1 MNKVQ
6 DFCKKVREVYL
17 RIWNTPILFS
27 FILAFFVVGVVEAF
41 SRHSLWGGLTFLFE
55 EPLFYLMNTVAI
67 AAAVTFTY
75 FFKKRVFAQFIVTF
89 IVLAMAIIN
98 FVLLF
103 TRITPFEAVDFS
115 ILRTGIS
122 IVNVYLNTFEI
133 VLCIVAILAALFGIG
148 VMFIKSPKTGVNVK
162 DAAIASTASVLVAVS
177 VIYMFSLTGILPKS
191 FKDANK
197 AYAKYGFTYCFT
209 RSIFDRGIEQP
220 ENYSEHSVEEILSV
234 IGSDKTN
241 TPDSKPNI
249 IMVQLES
256 FMDPSYFK
264 NVEFEYDPVPNFTA
278 LKENCTSGRLSV
290 PSVGSGTAN
299 TEFEVVTGMC
309 LDYFGTGEYPYKTIL
324 QSKNCET
331 LCYNLSELGYTS
343 HAFHNHTGTFYNR
356 NMVYKNMGFNT
367 FTPLEHMHSYEV
379 NQLGWA
385 KDYVL
390 VDEIMA
396 ALDSTRKQ
404 DFVFAVSVQGH
415 GKYPEKPID
424 GEKIIPVTV
433 SGPEPAYKHQL
444 EYYAYQLWEM
454 DDFIG
459 MLVRRLSELDE
470 DCVLVLYGDHQP
482 SIEYSETDIISGDKH
497 ITEYVIWSSF
507 KMEEND
513 RDLEAFQLSSYV
525 LERLGINNGLL
536 TKLHQTYSGNADY
549 ESALQTLEYDMLYG
563 KMLSYG
569 EGHEYVSPD
578 MQLGIKD
585 IRITGISYINE
596 CYYVIGEHFTQS
608 SDIYV
613 NGRSKGTVYVSP
625 TVLILEG
632 YVPKKGDSITVRQVT
647 NDFVEL
653 SECDEYV
660 FSEFTSETKV
670 NTDATED

>member
-1 MNKVQ
+1 MNKYSEFHKRVKEA
-6 DFCKKVREVYL
+6 FI
-17 RIWNTPILFS
+17 RIWHTPILFAFS
-27 FILAFFVVGVVEAF
+27 LAFFLVGVVEAL
-41 SRHSLWGGLTFLFE
+41 SRHSLFGGLVFLFE

-67 AAAVTFTY
+67 AAAVTLTY
-75 FFKKRVFAQFIVTF
+75 FFKKRVFAQFIVSF
-89 IVLAMAIIN
+89 VVVGLGIIN

-133 VLCIVAILAALFGIG
+133 ILCIIAILFAIFGIVAIF
-148 VMFIKSPKTGVNVK
+148 VRSPKTKVNIK
-162 DAAIASTASVLVAVS
+162 DAAIASLTSVFVAVA
-177 VIYMFSLTGILPKS
+177 VIYMFTTTGVLPSS
-191 FKDANK
+191 FKDTNK
-197 AYAKYGFTYCFT
+197 AYAKYGFTYCFA
-209 RSIFDRGIEQP
+209 RSIFDRGIEEP
-220 ENYSEHSVEEILSV
+220 DNYGEHTVEEILTL
-234 IGSDKTN
+234 IGSDKTK
-241 TPDSKPNI
+241 TPESKPNI

-256 FMDPSYFK
+256 FMDPSNFVG
-264 NVEFEYDPVPNFTA
+264 VEFEYNPVPNFSA
-278 LKENCTSGRLSV
+278 LKANCTSGLLYV

-331 LCYNLSELGYTS
+331 LCYNLSELGYKS

-356 NMVYKNMGFNT
+356 NVVYKNMGFNS

-390 VDEIMA
+390 TEEIVS
-396 ALDSTRKQ
+396 ALESTKKQ

-415 GKYPEKPID
+415 GKYPEKPIE
-424 GEKIIPVTV
+424 GEQIIPVTTE
-433 SGPEPAYKHQL
+433 GLTPAYKHQL
-444 EYYAYQLWEM
+444 EYYAYQLWEI

-459 MLVRRLSELDE
+459 QLVRRLSQLDE

-482 SIEYSETDIISGDKH
+482 SIEYDEEAIVTKDKH
-497 ITEYVIWSSF
+497 VTEYVIWSNF
-507 KMEEND
+507 DMPKNNK
-513 RDLEAFQLSSYV
+513 DLEAYQLSAYV
-525 LERLGINNGLL
+525 LEQLDINNGLL
-536 TKLHQTYSGNADY
+536 TKLHQTYSENTDY
-549 ESALQTLEYDMLYG
+549 EIALQTLEYDMLYG

-578 MQLGIKD
+578 MKLGIRD
-585 IRITGISYINE
+585 IKISDVSYIKDS
-596 CYYVIGEHFTQS
+596 YYIIGENFTQS
-608 SDIYV
+608 SEICI
-613 NGRSKGTVYVSP
+613 NGRIRSTVYVSP

-632 YVPKKGDSITVRQVT
+632 YIPKKGDVITVKQVT

-653 SECDEYV
+653 SECER
-660 FSEFTSETKV
+660 FEFTGIKTENKV
-670 NTDATED
+670 NSDAKED